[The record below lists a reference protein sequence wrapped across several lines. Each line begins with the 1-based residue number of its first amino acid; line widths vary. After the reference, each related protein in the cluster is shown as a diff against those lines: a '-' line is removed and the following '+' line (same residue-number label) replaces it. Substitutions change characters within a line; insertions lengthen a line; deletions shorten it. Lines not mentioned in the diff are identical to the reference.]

1 MVAGLTQRQQEVLD
15 FIKEQ
20 ISELGVAPSHAQIA
34 SEIGA
39 SSTRAAADHLK
50 ALERKGYIRLHPDT
64 PRGIQ
69 ILEAEENQLPLIGSV
84 AAGIPIEA
92 VENIERFVTI
102 PEVIAQRHPAYLLR
116 VRGDSMIDE
125 GILDG
130 DLIAVQRV
138 KTALK
143 GEIIVAR
150 IEDEVTVKTLGT
162 HNGQPALLPANDNYN
177 PIMIENPDQFHI
189 EGKFVGLIRVH

>member
-1 MVAGLTQRQQEVLD
+1 MVTGLTLRQREVLD

-20 ISELGVAPSHAQIA
+20 ISQMGVAPSHAQICE
-34 SEIGA
+34 SIGA

-50 ALERKGYIRLHPDT
+50 ALERKGYIRLHADT

-69 ILEAEENQLPLIGSV
+69 VLEAEENQLPLIGSV

-102 PEVIAQRHPAYLLR
+102 PEVMAQRHPSYLLR
-116 VRGDSMIDE
+116 VRGDSMIEE

-130 DLIAVQRV
+130 DLIAVT
-138 KTALK
+138 KDNTARN
-143 GEIIVAR
+143 GEIVVAR
-150 IEDEVTVKTLGT
+150 IDDEVTVKTLGT
-162 HNGQPALLPANDNYN
+162 HNGQPALLPANDSYS
-177 PIMIENPDQFHI
+177 PIMIENPESFHI

>member
-1 MVAGLTQRQQEVLD
+1 MVAGLTERQREVLD
-15 FIKEQ
+15 FIRGQ

-34 SEIGA
+34 HQIGA

-50 ALERKGYIRLHPDT
+50 ALERKGYVRLHADT

-69 ILEAEENQLPLIGSV
+69 VLEAEENQLPLIGSV
-84 AAGIPIEA
+84 AAGVPIEA
-92 VENIERFVTI
+92 VENIERFITI
-102 PEVIAQRHPAYLLR
+102 PEVLAQRHPAYLLR
-116 VRGDSMIDE
+116 VRGDSMINE

-138 KTALK
+138 QTANK

-162 HNGQPALLPANDNYN
+162 HKGQPALLPANDDYS
-177 PIMIENPDQFHI
+177 PIMIENPEQFHI